1 MRNRERKMKKL
12 EKKRDILKKEE
23 VKELRSKPEID
34 INSQIVISN
43 KEQYVPIYQRAA
55 KLHSMKIS
63 KQKLN
68 EENNK
73 MKKEIEEQN
82 ILNQF
87 KLRSKPFDQEE
98 WDQFIERQN
107 EWKDELQYKIKAVEI
122 FRDNIDRQFFLS
134 QK

>member
-1 MRNRERKMKKL
+1 MKNL
-12 EKKRDILKKEE
+12 EKKRNILKKEE

-34 INSQIVISN
+34 IYSQIVISN

-73 MKKEIEEQN
+73 MKKE
-82 ILNQF
+82 
-87 KLRSKPFDQEE
+87 SK
-98 WDQFIERQN
+98 RA
-107 EWKDELQYKIKAVEI
+107 KI
-122 FRDNIDRQFFLS
+122 
-134 QK
+134 